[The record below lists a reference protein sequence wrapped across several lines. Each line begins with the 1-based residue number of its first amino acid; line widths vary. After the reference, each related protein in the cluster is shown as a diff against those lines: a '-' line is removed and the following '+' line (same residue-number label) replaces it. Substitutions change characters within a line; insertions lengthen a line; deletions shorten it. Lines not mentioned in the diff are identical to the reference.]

1 MVRAVAN
8 PPQAVGGAGK
18 AAEVSPVERSS
29 QPPPVAH
36 TLTNSKQEVLKTA
49 NREAG
54 FHPIIMNETKRTPL
68 GDRYM
73 LTVREAAE
81 YFGIGEHKL
90 RDLLDKNPEKNL
102 SVWNGNRQLIRR
114 KRLEEYLD
122 DCDSI

>member
-1 MVRAVAN
+1 M
-8 PPQAVGGAGK
+8 K
-18 AAEVSPVERSS
+18 EV
-29 QPPPVAH
+29 
-36 TLTNSKQEVLKTA
+36 KQ
-49 NREAG
+49 
-54 FHPIIMNETKRTPL
+54 TPL
-68 GDRYM
+68 GERYL

-90 RDLLDKNPEKNL
+90 RDLLDKNSEKNL

>member
-1 MVRAVAN
+1 M
-8 PPQAVGGAGK
+8 
-18 AAEVSPVERSS
+18 ERFS
-29 QPPPVAH
+29 QPPSVAH

-73 LTVREAAE
+73 LTVREVAE

>member
-1 MVRAVAN
+1 
-8 PPQAVGGAGK
+8 
-18 AAEVSPVERSS
+18 
-29 QPPPVAH
+29 
-36 TLTNSKQEVLKTA
+36 
-49 NREAG
+49 
-54 FHPIIMNETKRTPL
+54 
-68 GDRYM
+68 M

-122 DCDSI
+122 DCDSILKVKRNLQKTRKNSTLHK

>member
-1 MVRAVAN
+1 
-8 PPQAVGGAGK
+8 
-18 AAEVSPVERSS
+18 
-29 QPPPVAH
+29 
-36 TLTNSKQEVLKTA
+36 
-49 NREAG
+49 
-54 FHPIIMNETKRTPL
+54 
-68 GDRYM
+68 M

-90 RDLLDKNPEKNL
+90 RDLLDKNLEKNL

>member
-1 MVRAVAN
+1 FLYRL
-8 PPQAVGGAGK
+8 
-18 AAEVSPVERSS
+18 AERPALLYGVS
-29 QPPPVAH
+29 A
-36 TLTNSKQEVLKTA
+36 
-49 NREAG
+49 
-54 FHPIIMNETKRTPL
+54 L